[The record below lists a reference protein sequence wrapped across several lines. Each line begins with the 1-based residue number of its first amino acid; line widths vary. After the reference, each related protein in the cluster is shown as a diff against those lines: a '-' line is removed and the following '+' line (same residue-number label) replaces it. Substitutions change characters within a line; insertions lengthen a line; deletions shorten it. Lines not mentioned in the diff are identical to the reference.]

1 MGEISLYEFDD
12 YRHYLTAL
20 AGSKGSRTGVK
31 LKIANAI
38 RCQPAYISQVL
49 SEKAHLSLE
58 QAEILSN
65 YLGHSTDEKNFF
77 ILLVQKNRAGTA
89 TLKNFFQEK
98 IDEIHQKRMT
108 LVERIGKIKSALS
121 PEQSSIYYSSWQ
133 YAAVHIA
140 VTITELQT
148 LNNLATF
155 LGMSNSRASNVL
167 DFLISCGL
175 IKKTSGRYVA
185 AVSKIRIGNE
195 SHVILKHHTNWR
207 AQAIESLE
215 REKIDDLH
223 YSGVFSLS
231 KKDATRIKDLILKTL
246 NDNLKLIYASPM
258 EEELYSYNID
268 FFNLRRNDPN

>member
-1 MGEISLYEFDD
+1 MDEINLYEFKD

-20 AGSKGSRTGVK
+20 AGSKGARTGVK

-49 SEKAHLSLE
+49 SERAHLSLE
-58 QAEILSN
+58 QAEILSD

-89 TLKNFFQEK
+89 TLVNFFQGK
-98 IDEIHQKRMT
+98 IDEVYQKRMT

-121 PEQSSIYYSSWQ
+121 PEQCSIYYSSWQ

-140 VTITELQT
+140 VTIAELRTLTELG
-148 LNNLATF
+148 TF
-155 LGMSNSRASNVL
+155 FGISTSRVSNIL

-175 IKKTSGRYVA
+175 VKKTSGRYSA
-185 AVSKIRIGNE
+185 TVSNIRIGKD

-207 AQAIESLE
+207 TQAIESLE

-231 KKDATRIKDLILKTL
+231 KKDSIRIKDLILKTL
-246 NDNLKLIYASPM
+246 NDNLKLISASPV
-258 EEELYSYNID
+258 EEELYCYNID
-268 FFNLRRNDPN
+268 FFSLRRNEK